1 MSENMDKKVKIG
13 THNGVF
19 HCNEVFA
26 CVLLKLL
33 PQYMNATIVRSRDQ
47 DILDKCDIVVDVGG
61 VYDHSAHRYDHHMRE
76 FRQTLHTVLKNPNYD
91 DLIKL
96 SSAGL
101 IYCHFGHEILR
112 NLFPEVKD
120 EDIEAIFKYIYDT
133 LIVEINDIDTYS
145 GGKQLYSTC
154 TNLSSQVKHLNPPWN
169 STNMNEEGQ
178 FEKAMALVLDVFMN
192 FVTRAEK
199 IWLPAKEVVRNAV
212 ANRFTVDPSG
222 EIIELSEPVPWEEHL
237 FTLEEE
243 LTLIPSIKFV
253 IYSRKGE
260 NRVQAVPSRYTDHRC
275 RFDLPNKWWGLRD
288 DTLVAACGIEGA
300 IFVHATGFIGG
311 HKTRDGTLAMTREAL
326 KIIKYVDPMH
336 DERLCRPWLFNK
348 D

>member
-19 HCNEVFA
+19 HCDEVLA

-76 FRQTLHTVLKNPNYD
+76 FCQTSRTVLKNPNYND
-91 DLIKL
+91 KIKL

-112 NLFPEVKD
+112 NLLPEVKD
-120 EDIEAIFKYIYDT
+120 EDIEAIFKKIYNT
-133 LIVEINDIDTYS
+133 LIVEIDAIDNGIQMYEHP
-145 GGKQLYSTC
+145 LYSIC

-169 STNMNEEGQ
+169 STNMNEEEQ
-178 FEKAMALVLDVFMN
+178 FEKAMALVLDVFMD

-222 EIIELSEPVPWEEHL
+222 EIMELSEPAPWEEHL

-243 LTLIPSIKFV
+243 LTIRPLIKFV
-253 IYSRKGE
+253 IFSRKGE
-260 NRVQAVPSRYTDHRC
+260 NRVQAVPSRYGVFEC

-311 HKTRDGTLAMTREAL
+311 HKTRDGTLAMAREAL
-326 KIIKYVDPMH
+326 KIIKHDDPNMMEH
-336 DERLCRPWLFNK
+336 DGSL
-348 D
+348 